1 MAESFVFFDWIVI
14 AAYVALLCGMGWAF
28 SRRKSENSRDYFLG
42 GNTMP
47 FWVVAV
53 SVLAT
58 SQSAAT
64 FLGGPDQGYRGD
76 FTYLSTNV
84 GTIIAAIFVAR
95 VLIPKFYEN
104 KVTTVYELLSIR
116 FSPKAMRAAGGMY
129 LVGRIFASG
138 SRLFLAA
145 IAVSMILFS
154 NIDANSIIISA
165 FLMMA
170 LGFLVTFLGGIN
182 SVIWS
187 DLIQFLI
194 YTVAAVAV
202 LYILWSSI
210 PADTAQ
216 ILEGLRH
223 TPEGQNKLTLFDFS
237 LDFSQPFAMFSV
249 VTGLTLL
256 GIASFGMDQ
265 DMTQRI
271 LTCKDAKDGGRALL
285 ISAVVAVPVIWIFI
299 SIGELLY
306 VFYERPDL
314 MGGDV
319 MSAVNREFN
328 GEKITVF
335 MHYILRELPAGMR
348 GLVTVGVV
356 AAAVSTINSGLNSM
370 SSVIVEDFYRPWRE
384 SKGATTDGQFV
395 RAGQVFMG
403 VVGISL
409 FLMAVL
415 CFYWQQY
422 SDMPLLDF
430 ALSVM
435 VFSYSGLLGVYFTV
449 IFTRRGSTLSVILA
463 LAVGFLITLLQ
474 QPYIVDSLGLPESW
488 KGLAFTWKLC
498 IGTFVAFLVCVAGNN
513 NTLSKG
519 ALA

>member
-1 MAESFVFFDWIVI
+1 MAESFMLFDWVVI
-14 AAYVALLCGMGWAF
+14 AAYVVLLGAMGWVL
-28 SRRKSENSRDYFLG
+28 SRRKSANSRDYFLG

-76 FTYLSTNV
+76 FTYLSTNI
-84 GTIIAAIFVAR
+84 GTIIAALFVAR
-95 VLIPKFYEN
+95 ILIPKFYEN
-104 KVTTVYELLSIR
+104 KVTTVYELLAIR
-116 FSPKAMRAAGGMY
+116 FSPQAMRAAGGMY
-129 LVGRIFASG
+129 LIGRIFASG

-170 LGFLVTFLGGIN
+170 LGFLITFLGGIN

-194 YTVAAVAV
+194 YTAAAVAV
-202 LYILWSSI
+202 LYILRSAI
-210 PADTAQ
+210 PADMGQ
-216 ILEGLRH
+216 ILEGLKNA
-223 TPEGQNKLTLFDFS
+223 PDGQNKLVLFDFS
-237 LDFSQPFAMFSV
+237 FDFSRPFAMISV

-265 DMTQRI
+265 DMTQRV
-271 LTCKDAKDGGRALL
+271 LTCKSAKDGGRALL
-285 ISAVVAVPVIWIFI
+285 ISAVVAIPVIWVFI
-299 SIGELLY
+299 SIGQLLH

-314 MGGDV
+314 MGADV
-319 MSAVNREFN
+319 LSAENREFS
-328 GEKITVF
+328 GEKITIF
-335 MHYILRELPAGMR
+335 MHYILNELPAGMR

-356 AAAVSTINSGLNSM
+356 AAAISTINSGLNSM
-370 SSVIVEDFYRPWRE
+370 SSVIVEDFYRPWKE
-384 SKGATTDGQFV
+384 SKGATTDKQFV

-403 VVGISL
+403 VVGIAL

-449 IFTRRGSTLSVILA
+449 LFTRRGSTLSVILA
-463 LAVGFLITLLQ
+463 LAAGFLITLLQ
-474 QPYIVDSLGLPESW
+474 QPYIVDSLGLPEAW

-498 IGTFVAFLVCVAGNN
+498 IGTAVAFLVCVSGNK
-513 NTLSKG
+513 NTL
-519 ALA
+519 AERAQA

>member
-1 MAESFVFFDWIVI
+1 MAASFVLFDWVVI
-14 AAYVALLCGMGWAF
+14 AAYVGLLCLMGWAF
-28 SRRKSENSRDYFLG
+28 SRRKSQNSRDYFLG

-104 KVTTVYELLSIR
+104 KVTTVYELLAIR
-116 FSPKAMRAAGGMY
+116 FSPSAMRAAGGMY
-129 LVGRIFASG
+129 LVGRVFASG

-154 NIDANSIIISA
+154 NIDAQSIIISA

-170 LGFLVTFLGGIN
+170 LGFLITFLGGIN

-194 YTVAAVAV
+194 YTAAALAV
-202 LYILWSSI
+202 LYILWTSI
-210 PADTAQ
+210 PADTSQ
-216 ILEGLRH
+216 IMEGLRN
-223 TPEGQNKLTLFDFS
+223 TPDGQNKLTLFDFS
-237 LDFSQPFAMFSV
+237 MDFSQPFAMISV

-265 DMTQRI
+265 DMTQRV

-285 ISAVVAVPVIWIFI
+285 ISAVVAIPVIWIFI

-314 MGGDV
+314 MDGDV
-319 MSAVNREFN
+319 LSAANREFS

-335 MHYILRELPAGMR
+335 MHYILQELPAGMR

-384 SKGATTDGQFV
+384 SKGATSDKQFV
-395 RAGQVFMG
+395 RAGQFFMG
-403 VVGISL
+403 VVGIAL

-449 IFTRRGSTLSVILA
+449 IFTRRGSTRSVILA
-463 LAVGFLITLLQ
+463 LAAGFLVTLLQ
-474 QPYIVDSLGLPESW
+474 QAYIVDSLGLPESW

-498 IGTFVAFLVCVAGNN
+498 IGTVVAFVVCAAGNN
-513 NTLSKG
+513 NTLGAK